1 MKEEW
6 DSMKKLSDYVSSMS
20 REPTL
25 KQDEKYQLLCIVN
38 DIILVWC
45 QENSTIAA
53 QLLQHEHLE
62 AESSK
67 LQTLILSKPPF
78 WEVKCIIAN
87 KSGTGVLLVGNEGV
101 AVVELPKRWG
111 NPNMVEYVG
120 EQFLMCNPSVKII
133 SADWHPGSLNHTYIT
148 ILSSDNYLRKLV
160 FASLFHFLKTF
171 YLNIS
176 LKLYYYTIYLH
187 YPFLNKPLQLQ
198 SHQYQKES
206 GKFGVAE
213 TVVDFGIGFPVYG
226 GVDTSLFNLGNSL
239 GNQHEEVENEQ
250 LENYSDLL
258 WPLFFLFSNG
268 DVYYTYMSLYKRNVK
283 RKTLYGPLSFL
294 PSSFDNYGIDF
305 CSLLVLPSSP
315 IVLVIANTNGL
326 LHHCIVMDAPRVD
339 ESDQIE
345 DITVSISELKL
356 EPSSIYLHV
365 YESIQIKRSSQ
376 NWSTIYLL
384 PDPSTPARYL
394 ISHNEGLHCVCL
406 PFVERLLPDDIN
418 FPEYDLECQIEYLL
432 STRSTSTDK
441 PCFLVGCC
449 ATLSGK
455 IFIILNSGDIQ
466 SFSLPSVLTPKLPF
480 FSLQSLEGRKR
491 TLHPR
496 SANKVFFTIIIK
508 LIYKESFEDFI
519 LSILRRTKCQP
530 LLISRQDAAESEPEE
545 YLNVFNMTTAN
556 LRENYIKPQIKA
568 REEIKRRHKNILE
581 QKEFLKNEVIFLE
594 KEKASL
600 TDKAHELA
608 EKYEETNDRHSRIMR
623 RLEIVIGNLVRRMPV
638 MSANEKSML
647 KELEEVSEKRKTLL
661 SQIDQI
667 HSKHE
672 WQTNQVKKDK
682 TEECFRSN
690 KTSVLSESQLT
701 CLQVSLRKE
710 SERFAALSKKI
721 NLLKKELNV

>member
-20 REPTL
+20 GEPTL

-67 LQTLILSKPPF
+67 IQTLILSKPPF

-111 NPNMVEYVG
+111 NPNMFEGGKESLSCRVEYVG

-148 ILSSDNYLRKLV
+148 ILSSDNYLRLYNL
-160 FASLFHFLKTF
+160 S
-171 YLNIS
+171 YLSIPEQAIAVAKSSNI
-176 LKLYYYTIYLH
+176 
-187 YPFLNKPLQLQ
+187 
-198 SHQYQKES
+198 QKES
-206 GKFGVAE
+206 GKFGVTE
-213 TVVDFGIGFPVYG
+213 TVVDFGIGFPVCS
-226 GVDTSLFNLGNSL
+226 GVETSFNLGNSL

-258 WPLFFLFSNG
+258 WPLFFLYSNG
-268 DVYYTYMSLYKRNVK
+268 DVYYTYMSLYQRNVK

-376 NWSTIYLL
+376 NWSMIYLL

-418 FPEYDLECQIEYLL
+418 FPEYDLECQVEYLL

-480 FSLQSLEGRKR
+480 FSLQSLEEENAPSSK
-491 TLHPR
+491 
-496 SANKVFFTIIIK
+496 
-508 LIYKESFEDFI
+508 IYKESFEDFI

-710 SERFAALSKKI
+710 SERLAALSKKI
-721 NLLKKELNV
+721 NLLKKELSV